1 MDRVFWGLVEGVLIA
16 GLGAMLAIALRWLP
30 ESPRTRKLKTAAATW
45 ALVVAAVLL
54 GKAWLL
60 P

>member
-1 MDRVFWGLVEGVLIA
+1 MDRVYWGIVEGVLIA
-16 GLGAMLAIALRWLP
+16 GLAVMLAVALRWLP
-30 ESPRTRKLKTAAATW
+30 ESPRTRKLKMAATTW
-45 ALVVAAVLL
+45 ALVVAVVLL

>member
-1 MDRVFWGLVEGVLIA
+1 MDRVYSGIVEGVLIA
-16 GLGAMLAIALRWLP
+16 GLAVMLAVALQWLP
-30 ESPRTRKLKTAAATW
+30 EAPRTRKLKMAATTW
-45 ALVVAAVLL
+45 ALAVAVALL

>member
-1 MDRVFWGLVEGVLIA
+1 MAWR
-16 GLGAMLAIALRWLP
+16 
-30 ESPRTRKLKTAAATW
+30 PRTRKLKMAATTW
-45 ALVVAAVLL
+45 AVVVAVALL

>member
-1 MDRVFWGLVEGVLIA
+1 MDRVYWGIVEGVLIA
-16 GLGAMLAIALRWLP
+16 GLAVMLAVALRWLP
-30 ESPRTRKLKTAAATW
+30 EAPRTRKLKMAATKW
-45 ALVVAAVLL
+45 ALVAAVALL

>member
-1 MDRVFWGLVEGVLIA
+1 MDRVYWGIVEGVLIA
-16 GLGAMLAIALRWLP
+16 GLAVMLAVALRWLP
-30 ESPRTRKLKTAAATW
+30 ESPRTRTLKMAATTW
-45 ALVVAAVLL
+45 ALVVAVVLL